1 MAGSFVPSDTGP
13 QRLIDL
19 FPLTAILDEE
29 ASARAG
35 WAIPDLARA
44 FVAGGARLIQLRAKR
59 ASGARFL
66 EMASAV
72 VEIARPAGARVLVND
87 RADIALLS
95 SADGV
100 HVGQD
105 DLPPD
110 AARAV
115 LGERAIIGLS
125 THTAAQLQAALR
137 SPIDYVAIGP
147 VFPTATKDTGCEAVG
162 LQGVAAAA
170 RLCAAHARPL
180 VAIGGI
186 TIETAAAVIAAG
198 ATSVAV
204 IADLL
209 AGGDPEARVRAYL
222 SRL

>member
-1 MAGSFVPSDTGP
+1 MRDF
-13 QRLIDL
+13 
-19 FPLTAILDEE
+19 FPLTAILYEE

-35 WAIPDLARA
+35 WSVPDLARA
-44 FVAGGARLIQLRAKR
+44 FIAGGARLIQVRAKR
-59 ASGARFL
+59 ASGAQFL
-66 EMASAV
+66 EMANAV
-72 VEIARPAGARVLVND
+72 VASARPSGARVLVND

-105 DLPPD
+105 DLPPE
-110 AARAV
+110 AVRAV
-115 LGERAIIGLS
+115 MGERAMVGLS
-125 THTAAQLQAALR
+125 THTPPQLEAALR

-147 VFPTATKDTGCEAVG
+147 VFSTATKDTGYEAVG
-162 LQGVAAAA
+162 LEGVAAAA
-170 RLCAAHARPL
+170 RVCAARAIPL

-186 TIETAAAVIAAG
+186 TIETAPAVIAAG
-198 ATSVAV
+198 AASVAL

-209 AGGDPEARVRAYL
+209 AAGDPEARVRAHL